1 MRKYKAGGGGGG
13 AWRRLAAQLRAAL
26 ADHLA
31 TGKPPRVP
39 IAGVPIWQAFALASS
54 ERGFSDAGPHP
65 LRLDDVQRHGVAIG
79 FPMAARHLEIIR
91 ALDGDWREAIAKP
104 RGAAPLP
111 LTPEMFDA
119 MLG

>member
-1 MRKYKAGGGGGG
+1 MRKYKAGSGGGG

-54 ERGFSDAGPHP
+54 ERGFSEGGPQP
-65 LRLDDVQRHGVAIG
+65 LRLEDMQRHGAALG
-79 FPMAARHLEIIR
+79 FPLSARHLEIIR
-91 ALDGDWREAIAKP
+91 AMDGDWCAAVAKP
-104 RGAAPLP
+104 LGKVPPP

-119 MLG
+119 MVG